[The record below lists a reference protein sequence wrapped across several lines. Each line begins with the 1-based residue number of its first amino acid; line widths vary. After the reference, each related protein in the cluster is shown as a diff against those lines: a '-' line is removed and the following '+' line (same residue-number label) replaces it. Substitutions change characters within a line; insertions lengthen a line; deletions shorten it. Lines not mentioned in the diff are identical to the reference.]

1 MSPTRASTPDKL
13 LDAAARLFA
22 ERGIENVAVAEIVR
36 AAGQRNASA
45 VNYHFGTRDDLLHAV
60 LARHV
65 PVLAGRRR
73 ELLDVARTAGDVRSA
88 AEAIVRPVTEF
99 AQRGWRERAYL
110 QIGSDVAAVL
120 DRTTPAIR
128 ELLTETAG
136 YEAWDL
142 LRSRV
147 ALRPAAPGVRGPSG
161 PSERGAKGPSGPSER
176 GAKGPS
182 GPSEREVKGPSG
194 PSEREVKGPS
204 GPSEREVKIPRRVW
218 VERQA
223 ICTVFI
229 GRAAADRARK
239 LDQGGEHLVLSDDR
253 FVSNLVDMAIGAM
266 TAPVT

>member
-194 PSEREVKGPS
+194 PSEREVK
-204 GPSEREVKIPRRVW
+204 IPRRVW

>member
-161 PSERGAKGPSGPSER
+161 PSER
-176 GAKGPS
+176 
-182 GPSEREVKGPSG
+182 
-194 PSEREVKGPS
+194 
-204 GPSEREVKIPRRVW
+204 EVKIPRRVW
-218 VERQA
+218 AERQA

>member
-1 MSPTRASTPDKL
+1 MPGRPSTLRRSMSPTRASTPDKL

-73 ELLDVARTAGDVRSA
+73 ELLVVARTAGDVRSA

-147 ALRPAAPGVRGPSG
+147 ARGPAAPGAP
-161 PSERGAKGPSGPSER
+161 GA
-176 GAKGPS
+176 
-182 GPSEREVKGPSG
+182 
-194 PSEREVKGPS
+194 
-204 GPSEREVKIPRRVW
+204 KIPRRVW
-218 VERQA
+218 AERQA
-223 ICTVFI
+223 ICTVFV

>member
-176 GAKGPS
+176 
-182 GPSEREVKGPSG
+182 EVKGPSG

>member
-176 GAKGPS
+176 
-182 GPSEREVKGPSG
+182 
-194 PSEREVKGPS
+194 
-204 GPSEREVKIPRRVW
+204 EVKIPRRVW

>member
-73 ELLDVARTAGDVRSA
+73 ELLDVARKAGDVRSA

-128 ELLTETAG
+128 ELLVETAG

-147 ALRPAAPGVRGPSG
+147 ARGPSG
-161 PSERGAKGPSGPSER
+161 PAERRAQ
-176 GAKGPS
+176 
-182 GPSEREVKGPSG
+182 
-194 PSEREVKGPS
+194 
-204 GPSEREVKIPRRVW
+204 IPRRVW
-218 VERQA
+218 AERQA

>member
-73 ELLDVARTAGDVRSA
+73 ELLDVARTVGDVRSA

-147 ALRPAAPGVRGPSG
+147 ARGPAAPG
-161 PSERGAKGPSGPSER
+161 A
-176 GAKGPS
+176 
-182 GPSEREVKGPSG
+182 
-194 PSEREVKGPS
+194 
-204 GPSEREVKIPRRVW
+204 KIPRRVW
-218 VERQA
+218 AERQA